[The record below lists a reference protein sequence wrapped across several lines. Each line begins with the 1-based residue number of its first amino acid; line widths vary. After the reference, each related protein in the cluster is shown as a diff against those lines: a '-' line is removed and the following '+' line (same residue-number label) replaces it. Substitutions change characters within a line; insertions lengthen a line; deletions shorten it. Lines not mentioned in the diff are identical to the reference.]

1 MREILHLL
9 RIALVMSQNSE
20 HPIFITGHQNLEGL
34 RLAVANAAKDRGVG
48 FDRFVFLIAHRAI
61 GHSHHHRAHCA
72 HRFFPSIELDASH
85 LLDILDPLDVKG
97 LCERGLKIVK
107 CCKVQGKNERKRV
120 SYPRSQKQSAMSQA
134 MNMQPEAAVPGSP
147 SVATPIILIDD
158 DPKLCELIRDYLAPL
173 GYDVA
178 SANTG
183 PEGLEKVLNGDY
195 RAVILDVMLPGMD
208 GFEVLKA
215 IRHQSNVPVLM
226 LTGRGDEADRVVG
239 LEIGADD
246 YLPKTFSTREL
257 LARLRAVMRRAP
269 SKAGANAIDKSEAE
283 VEADLTNG
291 NLVISP
297 GSRTAALGD
306 VPLKLTSLEFD
317 LLLSLT
323 RARGRVKSREQI
335 LDDVAGRDYDV
346 FDRSIDVHVSALRQ
360 KLGDDPKAPTFIQT
374 VRSVGYMMIKQ

>member
-1 MREILHLL
+1 
-9 RIALVMSQNSE
+9 
-20 HPIFITGHQNLEGL
+20 
-34 RLAVANAAKDRGVG
+34 
-48 FDRFVFLIAHRAI
+48 
-61 GHSHHHRAHCA
+61 
-72 HRFFPSIELDASH
+72 
-85 LLDILDPLDVKG
+85 
-97 LCERGLKIVK
+97 
-107 CCKVQGKNERKRV
+107 
-120 SYPRSQKQSAMSQA
+120 
-134 MNMQPEAAVPGSP
+134 MNIQPEGAVPGP
-147 SVATPIILIDD
+147 ATVATPVIIIDD

-215 IRHQSNVPVLM
+215 IRHESNVPVLM

-257 LARLRAVMRRAP
+257 LARLRAVMRRTQSDDRA
-269 SKAGANAIDKSEAE
+269 KDGSEI
-283 VEADLTNG
+283 EADLTNG
-291 NLVISP
+291 DLVISP

-306 VPLKLTSLEFD
+306 DPLKLTSLEFD
-317 LLLSLT
+317 LLLSLM
-323 RARGRVKSREQI
+323 RARGRVRSREQI

-360 KLGDDPKAPTFIQT
+360 KLGDDPKAPNFIQT